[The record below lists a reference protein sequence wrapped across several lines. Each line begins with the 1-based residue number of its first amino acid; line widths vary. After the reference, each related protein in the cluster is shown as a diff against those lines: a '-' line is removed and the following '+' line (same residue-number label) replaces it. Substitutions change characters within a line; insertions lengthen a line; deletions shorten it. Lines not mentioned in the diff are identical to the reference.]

1 MQRRTETTQ
10 PGAAVNLPE
19 PIAHQ
24 PRTEQFPG
32 GVARI
37 SGSLVPELV
46 FELDGTAGVF
56 FEHHTLLWKDAALN
70 IELKK
75 LPGGLKRKVAGLDFF
90 LTMSRGPGRI
100 AFSHDA
106 PGKIVDHHLEPG
118 QALLVREHHFL
129 AATDNLDYTFE
140 RVKGVRSMLFGGSG
154 FFVDRFSATRG
165 NASVWVMGNGDL
177 YEARLAEGEQ
187 IDIEAG
193 GWLYRD
199 PTVRMEAVTMGLK
212 SGVFGGGG
220 KLTWNRFTGPGR
232 VGIQTMFSNP
242 SALVE
247 GGGGSGTAKAV
258 GIGAIIGG
266 LADDR

>member
-1 MQRRTETTQ
+1 
-10 PGAAVNLPE
+10 VNLPE
-19 PIAHQ
+19 PVATQ
-24 PRTEQFPG
+24 PSLEQFRG
-32 GVARI
+32 GTARI

-46 FELDGTAGVF
+46 FDLDGSGGIF
-56 FEHHTLLWKDAALN
+56 FEHHTLLWKDAPLT

-75 LPGGLKRKVAGLDFF
+75 LPGGIKRKIAGLDFF

-106 PGKIVDHHLEPG
+106 PGKIIDHHLEPG

-129 AATDNLDYTFE
+129 AATDNLEYTFE

-154 FFVDRFSATRG
+154 FFVDKFSASKGT
-165 NASVWVMGNGDL
+165 ASVWVMGNGDV
-177 YEARLAEGEQ
+177 YEATLGQGEQ

-193 GWLYRD
+193 SWLYRD
-199 PTVRMEAVTMGLK
+199 PSVRMEAVTMGLK
-212 SGVFGGGG
+212 TGLFGGGG

-232 VGIQTMFSNP
+232 VGIQTMFHNP
-242 SALVE
+242 AALVE
-247 GGGGSGTAKAV
+247 GVAGSGTAKAA

-266 LADDR
+266 LAEGV

>member
-1 MQRRTETTQ
+1 
-10 PGAAVNLPE
+10 VNLPE
-19 PIAHQ
+19 PVATQ
-24 PRTEQFPG
+24 PSVEQFRG
-32 GVARI
+32 GTARI

-46 FELDGTAGVF
+46 FDLDGSDGIF
-56 FEHHTLLWKDAALN
+56 FEHHTLLWKDASLN

-75 LPGGLKRKVAGLDFF
+75 LPGGIKRKIAGLDFF

-106 PGKIVDHHLEPG
+106 PGKIIDHHLEPG
-118 QALLVREHHFL
+118 QTLLVREHHFL

-154 FFVDRFSATRG
+154 FFVDKFSASKGT
-165 NASVWVMGNGDL
+165 ASVWVMGNGDV
-177 YEARLAEGEQ
+177 YEATLGQGEQ

-193 GWLYRD
+193 SWLYRD
-199 PTVRMEAVTMGLK
+199 PSVRMEAVTMGLK
-212 SGVFGGGG
+212 TGLFGGGG

-232 VGIQTMFSNP
+232 VGIQTMFHNP
-242 SALVE
+242 AALVE
-247 GGGGSGTAKAV
+247 GVAGSGTAKAA

-266 LADDR
+266 LAEGV

>member
-1 MQRRTETTQ
+1 
-10 PGAAVNLPE
+10 VNLPE
-19 PIAHQ
+19 PVATQ
-24 PRTEQFPG
+24 PSLEQFRG
-32 GVARI
+32 GTARI
-37 SGSLVPELV
+37 SGSLVPELM
-46 FELDGTAGVF
+46 FDLDGSDGIF
-56 FEHHTLLWKDAALN
+56 FEHHTLLWKDAPLT

-75 LPGGLKRKVAGLDFF
+75 LPGGIKRKIAGLDFF

-154 FFVDRFSATRG
+154 FFVDKFSASKGT
-165 NASVWVMGNGDL
+165 ASVWVMGNGDV
-177 YEARLAEGEQ
+177 YEATLGQGEQ

-193 GWLYRD
+193 SWLYRD
-199 PTVRMEAVTMGLK
+199 PSVRMEAVTMGLK
-212 SGVFGGGG
+212 TGLFGGGG

-232 VGIQTMFSNP
+232 VGIQTMFYNP
-242 SALVE
+242 AALVE
-247 GGGGSGTAKAV
+247 GVAGSGTAKAA

-266 LADDR
+266 LAEGV

>member
-1 MQRRTETTQ
+1 
-10 PGAAVNLPE
+10 VNLPE
-19 PIAHQ
+19 PVATQ
-24 PRTEQFPG
+24 PSVEQFRG
-32 GVARI
+32 GTARI

-46 FELDGTAGVF
+46 FDLDGSGGIF
-56 FEHHTLLWKDAALN
+56 FEHHTLLWKDAPLT

-75 LPGGLKRKVAGLDFF
+75 LPGGIKRKIAGLDFF

-106 PGKIVDHHLEPG
+106 PGKIIDHHLEPG
-118 QALLVREHHFL
+118 QTLLVREHHFL

-154 FFVDRFSATRG
+154 FFVDKFSASKAT
-165 NASVWVMGNGDL
+165 ASVWVMGNGDV
-177 YEARLAEGEQ
+177 YEATLGQGEQ

-193 GWLYRD
+193 SWLYRD
-199 PTVRMEAVTMGLK
+199 PSVRMEAVTMGLK
-212 SGVFGGGG
+212 TGLFGGGG

-232 VGIQTMFSNP
+232 VGIQTMFNNP
-242 SALVE
+242 AALVE
-247 GGGGSGTAKAV
+247 GVAGSGTAKAA

-266 LADDR
+266 LAEGV

>member
-1 MQRRTETTQ
+1 
-10 PGAAVNLPE
+10 VNLPE
-19 PIAHQ
+19 PVATQ
-24 PRTEQFPG
+24 PSVQPFRG
-32 GVARI
+32 GTARI

-46 FELDGTAGVF
+46 FDLDGSDGIF
-56 FEHHTLLWKDAALN
+56 FEHHTLLWKDAPLT

-75 LPGGLKRKVAGLDFF
+75 LPGGIKRKIAGLDFF

-106 PGKIVDHHLEPG
+106 PGKIIDHHLEPG
-118 QALLVREHHFL
+118 QTLLVREHHFL

-154 FFVDRFSATRG
+154 FFVDKFSASKGT
-165 NASVWVMGNGDL
+165 ASVWVMGNGDV
-177 YEARLAEGEQ
+177 YEATLGQGEQ

-193 GWLYRD
+193 SWLYRD
-199 PTVRMEAVTMGLK
+199 PSVRMEAVTMGLK
-212 SGVFGGGG
+212 TGLFGGGG

-232 VGIQTMFSNP
+232 VGIQTMFHNP
-242 SALVE
+242 AALVE
-247 GGGGSGTAKAV
+247 GVAGSGTAKAA

-266 LADDR
+266 LAEGG

>member
-1 MQRRTETTQ
+1 
-10 PGAAVNLPE
+10 VNLPE
-19 PIAHQ
+19 PIATH
-24 PRTEQFPG
+24 PSLEQFRG
-32 GVARI
+32 GTARI

-46 FELDGTAGVF
+46 FDLDGSGGIF
-56 FEHHTLLWKDAALN
+56 FEHHTLLWKDAPLT

-75 LPGGLKRKVAGLDFF
+75 LPGGIKRKIAGLDFF

-106 PGKIVDHHLEPG
+106 PGKIIDHHLEPG
-118 QALLVREHHFL
+118 QTLLVREHHFL

-154 FFVDRFSATRG
+154 FFVDKFSASKGT
-165 NASVWVMGNGDL
+165 ASVWVMGNGDV
-177 YEARLAEGEQ
+177 YEATLGQGEQ

-193 GWLYRD
+193 SWLYRD
-199 PTVRMEAVTMGLK
+199 PSVRMEAVTMGLK
-212 SGVFGGGG
+212 TGLFGGGG

-232 VGIQTMFSNP
+232 VGIQTMFHNP
-242 SALVE
+242 AALVE
-247 GGGGSGTAKAV
+247 GVAGSGTAKAA

-266 LADDR
+266 LAEGV

>member
-1 MQRRTETTQ
+1 
-10 PGAAVNLPE
+10 VNLPE
-19 PIAHQ
+19 PVATQ
-24 PRTEQFPG
+24 PSLEQFRG
-32 GVARI
+32 GTARI

-46 FELDGTAGVF
+46 FDLDGSGGIF
-56 FEHHTLLWKDAALN
+56 FEHHTLLWKDAPLT

-75 LPGGLKRKVAGLDFF
+75 LPGGIKRKIAGLDFF

-106 PGKIVDHHLEPG
+106 PGKIIDHHLEPG
-118 QALLVREHHFL
+118 QTLLVREHHFL

-154 FFVDRFSATRG
+154 FFVDKFSASKGT
-165 NASVWVMGNGDL
+165 ASVWVMGNGDV
-177 YEARLAEGEQ
+177 YEATLGQGEQ

-193 GWLYRD
+193 SWLYRD
-199 PTVRMEAVTMGLK
+199 PSVRMEAVTMGLK
-212 SGVFGGGG
+212 TGLFGGGG

-232 VGIQTMFSNP
+232 VGIQTMFHNP
-242 SALVE
+242 AALVE
-247 GGGGSGTAKAV
+247 GVAGSGTAKAA

-266 LADDR
+266 LAEGV

>member
-1 MQRRTETTQ
+1 
-10 PGAAVNLPE
+10 VNLPE
-19 PIAHQ
+19 PVATQ
-24 PRTEQFPG
+24 PSVQPFRG
-32 GVARI
+32 GTARI

-46 FELDGTAGVF
+46 FDLDGSDGIF
-56 FEHHTLLWKDAALN
+56 FEHHTLLWKDAPLT

-75 LPGGLKRKVAGLDFF
+75 LPGGIKRKIAGLDFF

-106 PGKIVDHHLEPG
+106 PGKIIDHHLEPG
-118 QALLVREHHFL
+118 QTLLVREHHFL

-154 FFVDRFSATRG
+154 FFVDKFSASKGT
-165 NASVWVMGNGDL
+165 ASVWVMGNGDV
-177 YEARLAEGEQ
+177 YEATLGQGEQ

-193 GWLYRD
+193 SWLYRD
-199 PTVRMEAVTMGLK
+199 PSVRMEAVTMGLK
-212 SGVFGGGG
+212 TGLFGGGG

-232 VGIQTMFSNP
+232 VGIQTMFHNP
-242 SALVE
+242 AALVE
-247 GGGGSGTAKAV
+247 GVAGSGTAKAA

-266 LADDR
+266 LAEGV

>member
-1 MQRRTETTQ
+1 M
-10 PGAAVNLPE
+10 NLPE
-19 PIAHQ
+19 PVATQ
-24 PRTEQFPG
+24 PSLEQFRG
-32 GVARI
+32 GTARI

-46 FELDGTAGVF
+46 FDLDGSDGIF
-56 FEHHTLLWKDAALN
+56 FEHHTLLWKDASLN

-75 LPGGLKRKVAGLDFF
+75 LPGGIKRKIAGLDFF

-106 PGKIVDHHLEPG
+106 PGKIIDHHLEPG

-129 AATDNLDYTFE
+129 AATDNLEYTFE

-154 FFVDRFSATRG
+154 FFVDKFSASKGT
-165 NASVWVMGNGDL
+165 ASVWVMGNGDV
-177 YEARLAEGEQ
+177 YEATLGQGEQ

-193 GWLYRD
+193 SWLYRD
-199 PTVRMEAVTMGLK
+199 PSVRMEAVTMGLK
-212 SGVFGGGG
+212 TGLFGGGG

-232 VGIQTMFSNP
+232 VGIQTMFYNP
-242 SALVE
+242 AALVE
-247 GGGGSGTAKAV
+247 GVAGSGTAKAA

-266 LADDR
+266 LAEGV

>member
-1 MQRRTETTQ
+1 
-10 PGAAVNLPE
+10 VNLPE
-19 PIAHQ
+19 PVATQ
-24 PRTEQFPG
+24 PSLEQFRG
-32 GVARI
+32 GTARI

-46 FELDGTAGVF
+46 FDLDGSDGIF
-56 FEHHTLLWKDAALN
+56 FEHHTLLWKDASLN

-75 LPGGLKRKVAGLDFF
+75 LPGGIKRKIAGLDFF

-106 PGKIVDHHLEPG
+106 PGKIVDHHLDAG

-129 AATDNLDYTFE
+129 AATDNLEYTFE

-154 FFVDRFSATRG
+154 FFVDKFSASKGT
-165 NASVWVMGNGDL
+165 ASVWVMGNGDV
-177 YEARLAEGEQ
+177 YEATLGQGEQ

-193 GWLYRD
+193 SWLYRD
-199 PTVRMEAVTMGLK
+199 PSVRMEAVTMGLK
-212 SGVFGGGG
+212 TGLFGGGG

-232 VGIQTMFSNP
+232 VGIQTMFYNP
-242 SALVE
+242 AALVE
-247 GGGGSGTAKAV
+247 GVANSGTAKAA

-266 LADDR
+266 LAEGV

>member
-1 MQRRTETTQ
+1 M
-10 PGAAVNLPE
+10 NLPE
-19 PIAHQ
+19 PVATQ
-24 PRTEQFPG
+24 PSLEQFRG
-32 GVARI
+32 GTARI

-46 FELDGTAGVF
+46 FDLDGSDGIF
-56 FEHHTLLWKDAALN
+56 FEHHTLLWKDAPLT

-75 LPGGLKRKVAGLDFF
+75 LPGGIKRKIAGLDFF

-129 AATDNLDYTFE
+129 AATDNLEYTFE

-154 FFVDRFSATRG
+154 FFVDKFSASKGT
-165 NASVWVMGNGDL
+165 ASVWVMGNGDV
-177 YEARLAEGEQ
+177 YEATLGQGEQ

-193 GWLYRD
+193 SWLYRD
-199 PTVRMEAVTMGLK
+199 PSVRMEAVTMGLK
-212 SGVFGGGG
+212 TGLFGGGG

-232 VGIQTMFSNP
+232 VGIQTMFYNP
-242 SALVE
+242 AALVE
-247 GGGGSGTAKAV
+247 GVAGSGTAKAA

-266 LADDR
+266 LAEGV

>member
-1 MQRRTETTQ
+1 
-10 PGAAVNLPE
+10 VNLPE
-19 PIAHQ
+19 PVATQ
-24 PRTEQFPG
+24 PSLEQFRG
-32 GVARI
+32 GTARI

-46 FELDGTAGVF
+46 FDLDGSDGIF
-56 FEHHTLLWKDAALN
+56 FEHHTLLWKDASLN

-75 LPGGLKRKVAGLDFF
+75 LPGGIKRKIAGLDFF

-118 QALLVREHHFL
+118 QTLLVREHHFL
-129 AATDNLDYTFE
+129 AATDNLEYTFE

-154 FFVDRFSATRG
+154 FFVDKFSASKGT
-165 NASVWVMGNGDL
+165 ASVWVMGNGDV
-177 YEARLAEGEQ
+177 YEATLGQGEQ

-193 GWLYRD
+193 SWLYRD
-199 PTVRMEAVTMGLK
+199 PSVRMEAVTMGLK
-212 SGVFGGGG
+212 TGLFGGGG

-232 VGIQTMFSNP
+232 VGIQTMFYNP
-242 SALVE
+242 AALVE
-247 GGGGSGTAKAV
+247 GVANSGTAKAA

-266 LADDR
+266 LAEGV

>member
-1 MQRRTETTQ
+1 M
-10 PGAAVNLPE
+10 NLPE
-19 PIAHQ
+19 PVATQ
-24 PRTEQFPG
+24 PSLEQFRG
-32 GVARI
+32 GTARI
-37 SGSLVPELV
+37 SGSLVPELM
-46 FELDGTAGVF
+46 FDLDGSDGIF
-56 FEHHTLLWKDAALN
+56 FEHHTLLWKDAPLT

-75 LPGGLKRKVAGLDFF
+75 LPGGIKRKIAGLDFF

-129 AATDNLDYTFE
+129 AATDNLEYTFE

-154 FFVDRFSATRG
+154 FFVDKFSASKGT
-165 NASVWVMGNGDL
+165 ASVWVMGNGDV
-177 YEARLAEGEQ
+177 YEATLGQGEQ

-193 GWLYRD
+193 SWLYRD
-199 PTVRMEAVTMGLK
+199 PSVRMEAVTMGLK
-212 SGVFGGGG
+212 TGLFGGGG

-232 VGIQTMFSNP
+232 VGIQTMFYNP
-242 SALVE
+242 AALVE
-247 GGGGSGTAKAV
+247 GVAGSGTAKAA

-266 LADDR
+266 LAEGV

>member
-1 MQRRTETTQ
+1 
-10 PGAAVNLPE
+10 VNLPE
-19 PIAHQ
+19 PVATQ
-24 PRTEQFPG
+24 PSVQQFRG
-32 GVARI
+32 GTARI

-46 FELDGTAGVF
+46 FDLDGSDGIF
-56 FEHHTLLWKDAALN
+56 FEHHTLLWKDAPLT

-75 LPGGLKRKVAGLDFF
+75 LPGGIKRKIAGLDFF

-106 PGKIVDHHLEPG
+106 PGKIIDHHLEPG
-118 QALLVREHHFL
+118 QTLLVREHHFL

-154 FFVDRFSATRG
+154 FFVDKFSASKGT
-165 NASVWVMGNGDL
+165 ASVWVMGNGDV
-177 YEARLAEGEQ
+177 YEATLGQGEQ

-193 GWLYRD
+193 SWLYRD
-199 PTVRMEAVTMGLK
+199 PSVRMEAVTMGLK
-212 SGVFGGGG
+212 TGLFGGGG

-232 VGIQTMFSNP
+232 VGIQTMFHNP
-242 SALVE
+242 AALVE
-247 GGGGSGTAKAV
+247 GVAGSGTAKAA

-266 LADDR
+266 LAEGV